1 MTLRRGRIVERNP
14 ATGDLAR
21 HFRVNMDV
29 TSNPRRALRRMYV
42 WHLGGSVALESDGVN
57 ADMDAFEDDD
67 EMLPDNPV
75 LLDELEALLDWVWD
89 SYGPCGCILKHD
101 EREEIPDRFNAWRES
116 LGHNAD
122 GSPMRIV
129 SFRAF
134 GRWFLDLHQHFVY
147 IRRHEAATDIFVLE
161 QHEEED
167 GDIVEKHVEFKE
179 NHEEAPTSLMLERV
193 VQCLLNDS
201 SKSIDEV
208 HVYRGV
214 QETKEADVRQ
224 HDEEKEEQYV
234 KVTVKTI
241 EDRLRKRS
249 RVRATPLH
257 SSNWTTVS
265 VSSVEGT
272 PTVDGSRT
280 PNLTY
285 SDKELKEPVTNRV
298 DWGEMCETCADFDDD
313 HIEDSITAEPEDETE
328 AWQRHAMNLPVDDDD
343 RHAEE
348 CITGDDVDNVNDGS
362 SDDSDDDFKAPV
374 YEDKYAEDFIADPSD
389 DDDDAVPCLLPTR
402 KKSMDPR
409 VGIAPVATL
418 PVTSSAVDAAPTRS
432 RNHHQQQQQV
442 MPLQPPHV
450 SNESVSASTA
460 VVIDAPAPPPTIRMP
475 RRPTAPQPVVP
486 ATMHIIPVVVP
497 PPPPA
502 PAPAPPASP
511 SLSAQTE
518 PLPATAV
525 RELPPQVR
533 IPLRRV
539 IVPPPSAPIST
550 VVVAVL
556 PPPIVR
562 MPMEKQTLVGP
573 VDAAAIGSQQIGTIY
588 LGTVP
593 VVTVPVSTTATTDS
607 PLTVRMPNVD
617 EEERGALVD
626 VSELYNLWGDNE
638 YDAPLE
644 NRQRRP
650 SYGEDYLLRTSSGV
664 FEYDDEDDEKNKNH
678 KK

>member
-1 MTLRRGRIVERNP
+1 
-14 ATGDLAR
+14 
-21 HFRVNMDV
+21 MDV

-167 GDIVEKHVEFKE
+167 GDVVEKHVEFKE

-257 SSNWTTVS
+257 SLNWTTVS
-265 VSSVEGT
+265 VSPVEGT
-272 PTVDGSRT
+272 PAVDGSRT

-328 AWQRHAMNLPVDDDD
+328 AWQWHAINLPVDDHD

-460 VVIDAPAPPPTIRMP
+460 VVIDASAHSHDPPTDR
-475 RRPTAPQPVVP
+475 
-486 ATMHIIPVVVP
+486 
-497 PPPPA
+497 
-502 PAPAPPASP
+502 
-511 SLSAQTE
+511 
-518 PLPATAV
+518 
-525 RELPPQVR
+525 
-533 IPLRRV
+533 
-539 IVPPPSAPIST
+539 
-550 VVVAVL
+550 
-556 PPPIVR
+556 
-562 MPMEKQTLVGP
+562 
-573 VDAAAIGSQQIGTIY
+573 AAAGGARDDGHRTHCCS
-588 LGTVP
+588 
-593 VVTVPVSTTATTDS
+593 SATDS
-607 PLTVRMPNVD
+607 
-617 EEERGALVD
+617 
-626 VSELYNLWGDNE
+626 
-638 YDAPLE
+638 
-644 NRQRRP
+644 
-650 SYGEDYLLRTSSGV
+650 TSSTNFSSFFV
-664 FEYDDEDDEKNKNH
+664 SIASNSNSCT
-678 KK
+678 